1 MRWLEQLRIRI
12 GMLFDRG
19 NRAARLAD
27 QLRQHLGRQID
38 ENLAAGMNREDA
50 RSEDARSEAL
60 RAFGNRALI
69 REQARATWS

>member
-19 NRAARLAD
+19 NRAARMAD

-50 RSEDARSEAL
+50 RSEAL